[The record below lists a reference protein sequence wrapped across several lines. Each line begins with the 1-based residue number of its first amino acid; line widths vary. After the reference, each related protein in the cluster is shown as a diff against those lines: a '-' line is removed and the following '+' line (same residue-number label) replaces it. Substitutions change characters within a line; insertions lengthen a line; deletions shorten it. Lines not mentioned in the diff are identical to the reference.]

1 MLTAGDDTQGIIWA
15 LEQAAAHA
23 DLVLC
28 TGGLG
33 PTEDDRTAEAVSL
46 WGGIE
51 RRENPEALAQIEQ
64 RYRTMGRTMA
74 ASNRKQALLPSD
86 ATLCENKW
94 GTAPAFSVS
103 REGCTVFCLPGVP
116 SEMRELF
123 HRFVVPLIQN
133 PDAPTLVRI
142 RTFGIGESQLQTT
155 LDDVDLG
162 GADLGF
168 RAHLPEVQ
176 VKLLFPSSVDPQ
188 TRAQVVTR
196 VCDRLAK
203 WVYSVDG
210 GDLAETVVATL
221 TEAGETVAIAESCT
235 GGMVSAW
242 LADVPGAS
250 KILEEGAVVYSNES
264 KTRAVGVDPAII
276 EGHGAVSEPVSRAL
290 AQGIRELSGATWGI
304 GITGVAGPGGGSETK
319 PVGTVHIAVSGPDG
333 VVHQH
338 AVIPG
343 NRAQVRRRA
352 AGGSLALLLRIR
364 SKR

>member
-1 MLTAGDDTQGIIWA
+1 
-15 LEQAAAHA
+15 
-23 DLVLC
+23 
-28 TGGLG
+28 
-33 PTEDDRTAEAVSL
+33 
-46 WGGIE
+46 
-51 RRENPEALAQIEQ
+51 
-64 RYRTMGRTMA
+64 
-74 ASNRKQALLPSD
+74 
-86 ATLCENKW
+86 
-94 GTAPAFSVS
+94 
-103 REGCTVFCLPGVP
+103 
-116 SEMRELF
+116 
-123 HRFVVPLIQN
+123 
-133 PDAPTLVRI
+133 
-142 RTFGIGESQLQTT
+142 
-155 LDDVDLG
+155 VDLG

-168 RAHLPEVQ
+168 RAHLPGVQ

-188 TRAQVVTR
+188 TRAQAVTR

-250 KILEEGAVVYSNES
+250 SILEEGAVVYSNAS

-319 PVGTVHIAVSGPDG
+319 PVGTVHIAVSGQDG

-352 AGGSLALLLRIR
+352 AGGSLALLLRSR